1 MRDYD
6 DIFNDLMKR
15 RIDRIFVGSDDDLE
29 KVLRRQLGRRGVIYT
44 ELLKN
49 YSKTTKWRNRL
60 KEFHKWA
67 FFWLVMAA
75 GFSVVHYISRVM
87 NRVLEMES
95 TEEFLNSVPVIITA
109 FVSLLSTVI
118 GVPLTITK
126 FLFNTKEDD
135 NITGTI
141 HHTQDHDNEEATF
154 LLKKDAK
161 IQNDEPAD
169 DEMSR
174 LSFHIRKEKEEDF
187 NPVS

>member
-29 KVLRRQLGRRGVIYT
+29 EVLRSQLGRRGVIYT

-49 YSKTTKWRNRL
+49 YSKTTKWRNIL

-67 FFWLVMAA
+67 FFWLVMTA
-75 GFSVVHYISRVM
+75 GGFVVYYISRIM
-87 NRVLEMES
+87 NKVLVIES
-95 TEEFLNSVPVIITA
+95 TEEFLNAIPVIITA

-141 HHTQDHDNEEATF
+141 HHTQDHDNDEATF

-161 IQNDEPAD
+161 IQNNEPAD
-169 DEMSR
+169 DEISR
-174 LSFHIRKEKEEDF
+174 LSFYMRKEKEEEF
-187 NPVS
+187 NPVP